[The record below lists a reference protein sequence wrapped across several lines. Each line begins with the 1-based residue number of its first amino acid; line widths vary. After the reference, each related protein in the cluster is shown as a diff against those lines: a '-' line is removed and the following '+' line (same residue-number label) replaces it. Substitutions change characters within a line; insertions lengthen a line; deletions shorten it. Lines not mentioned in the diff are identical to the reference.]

1 MEKRRGLL
9 YGFAAYGLWGVFP
22 LYFPLLKPA
31 GTGEILA
38 QRIIWTLATVGLLLT
53 IRRRWSWL
61 PTMTRRQ
68 LGLLTVAAV
77 VIAVNW
83 SLYIYA
89 VNSGQTIEAALGY
102 FINPLVT
109 VMLGV
114 IILRER
120 LRRWQWVALGI
131 GGLSVLVLTADYGR
145 PPWISLILACS
156 FGTYGLMKK
165 SAAMPSA
172 ESLTIEAAVLFVPA
186 VSLAL
191 WLQGDGT
198 AAFGHQGAVNVV
210 LMLTLGLVTAVPL
223 MLFNGAAQRLP
234 LSTIGLLQYTAPVL
248 QFSVGLFVQHEV
260 MPPSRWAGFTLVW
273 LALAILTWDALRTA
287 RTTRTLRLSAEAR
300 QPA

>member
-1 MEKRRGLL
+1 MEKRRGLI

-31 GTGEILA
+31 GAGEILA
-38 QRIIWTLATVGLLLT
+38 QRIIWTLLTVGILLT
-53 IRRRWSWL
+53 IKSQWSFL
-61 PTMTRRQ
+61 KAMTRRQ
-68 LGLLTVAAV
+68 WGLLTVAAA

-83 SLYIYA
+83 GIYIYA
-89 VNSGQTIEAALGY
+89 VNNGRTIEAALGY

-114 IILRER
+114 IVLRER
-120 LRRWQWVALGI
+120 LRVWQWTALTI
-131 GGLSVLVLTADYGR
+131 GAISVLVLTADYGR

-165 SAAMPSA
+165 SAAMGSA
-172 ESLTIEAAVLFVPA
+172 ESLMVEAAVLFVPA
-186 VSLAL
+186 LGLAL
-191 WLQGDGT
+191 WMQGDGT
-198 AAFGHQGAVNVV
+198 AAFGHAGLVNIV
-210 LMLTLGLVTAVPL
+210 LIVSLGLVTAIPL

-248 QFSVGLFVQHEV
+248 QFLVGLVIQHEI
-260 MPPSRWAGFTLVW
+260 MPASRWIGFSLVW

-287 RTTRTLRLSAEAR
+287 RATRMLRVSAE
-300 QPA
+300 PI